1 MYPGVSLVHML
12 KSKIESILDNDE
24 LALESARD
32 AVALCPED
40 KSLGAYVDLLE
51 EKCAGHN
58 DARFQKTT
66 HDEAIKKIKSD
77 SR

>member
-1 MYPGVSLVHML
+1 ML

-40 KSLGAYVDLLE
+40 KSLCAYVDLLE
-51 EKCAGHN
+51 EKSDDTMMPA
-58 DARFQKTT
+58 F
-66 HDEAIKKIKSD
+66 KKLHMTKQSKKLNPIQGKLFC
-77 SR
+77 

>member
-40 KSLGAYVDLLE
+40 KSLCAYVDLLE
-51 EKCAGHN
+51 EKSDDTMMPA
-58 DARFQKTT
+58 F
-66 HDEAIKKIKSD
+66 KKGKLFY
-77 SR
+77 